1 MNEGDATPKRGRR
14 ALPLALVI
22 VASIILLVTAF
33 AIWAKRQV
41 LETDTW
47 VETSGELLANESIR
61 NALADFLVLELYENV
76 DVEAVIAEPLPE
88 RVKPL
93 AGPVSGALRQLAGEV
108 ARRALAQEQVQE
120 LWENANRVAHD
131 RLLAIIED
139 EGEVVAT
146 TGGNVTIDLKQLLGA
161 ITENL
166 GVGAGLVAKLPPEA
180 AQLQVAES
188 DELDKVQTG
197 LEIFRAVAWFLV
209 VLALL
214 LYVLAVYLAGAR
226 RRETLRAVG
235 ISFIVV
241 GAAIMVGHRVG
252 GNVVVGALSE
262 AASADDAVQATW
274 DIGTGQLTDIANGLL
289 LYGILIV
296 IAAWLAGP
304 TSIATS
310 IRSAI
315 TPWLRRPAY
324 AYGGAIALLILLFW
338 WDPTPATHRLVPSL
352 LLIVLVLLGT
362 EVLRR
367 QVIREFPDRVT
378 TGSAAGVAQALAE
391 RMREARE
398 RRVASAE
405 PAAAAAPSPAGDARV
420 AELERLAKLRDSE
433 VLTEEEFAAEKQRLL
448 GS

>member
-1 MNEGDATPKRGRR
+1 MTDGEPVERRGRR
-14 ALPLALVI
+14 ALPLVLVV
-22 VASIILLVTAF
+22 VASIVLLVTAF

-47 VETSGELLANESIR
+47 TETSTELLENEAIR
-61 NALADFLVLELYENV
+61 NALADFLVLQLYENV
-76 DVEAVIAEPLPE
+76 DVEAAIAEPLPE

-108 ARRALAQEQVQE
+108 ARRALAEERVQE
-120 LWENANRVAHD
+120 LWEDANRAAHE
-131 RLLAIIED
+131 RLLGIV
-139 EGEVVAT
+139 EGESEVVET
-146 TGGNVTIDLKQLLGA
+146 TDGNLTIDLTQVLGA

-166 GVGAGLVAKLPPEA
+166 GVGADLVSRLPPEA
-180 AQLQVAES
+180 AQLQVA
-188 DELDKVQTG
+188 DADNLDKVKTG
-197 LEIFRAVAWFLV
+197 LDVFKAVAWFLV
-209 VLALL
+209 GLALV
-214 LYVLAVYLAGAR
+214 LYALAIYLAGAR

-235 ISFIVV
+235 ISLVVV
-241 GAAIMVGHRVG
+241 GAAIMVGHRIG

-262 AASADDAVQATW
+262 AASADDAVEATW
-274 DIGTGQLTDIANGLL
+274 EIGTSQLTDIANGLI

-310 IRSAI
+310 IRGAI
-315 TPWLRRPAY
+315 TPWFRRPAY
-324 AYGGAIALLILLFW
+324 AYGGAVALLILLFW
-338 WDPTPATHRLVPSL
+338 WDPTPTTHRLAPSL

-378 TGSAAGVAQALAE
+378 TGSPAGVAQALAQ

-398 RRVASAE
+398 RRVASSE
-405 PAAAAAPSPAGDARV
+405 PAAAAAAAGDARV

-433 VLTEEEFAAEKQRLL
+433 VLSEEEFAAEKRRIL